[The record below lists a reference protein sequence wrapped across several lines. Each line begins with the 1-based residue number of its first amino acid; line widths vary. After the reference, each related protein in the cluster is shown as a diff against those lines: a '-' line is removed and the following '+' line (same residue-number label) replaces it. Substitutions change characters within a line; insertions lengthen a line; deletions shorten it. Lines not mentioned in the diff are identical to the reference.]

1 MHYFCFAVQPLP
13 THPKFGE
20 MKAGYAHV
28 MIREETEDSESRAR
42 RAVEASG
49 MRIRELQDARLIPV
63 ERYEKIPPDWRSR
76 LVTQPVVDRGRESGF
91 SAPPPSKLSRP
102 ISSTQLSSQWC
113 PIWD

>member
-42 RAVEASG
+42 RAVVASG

-76 LVTQPVVDRGRESGF
+76 LVTQPVIVEIVGYVSGPEV
-91 SAPPPSKLSRP
+91 STP
-102 ISSTQLSSQWC
+102 ISWE
-113 PIWD
+113 DE